1 MLSSCS
7 GLLSVSPPIYTHFT
21 QGLLIISYFHTFHHS
36 FYCLWKNSPQ
46 VHFQFTLTKSEKE
59 RLYML
64 ALRLPIKY
72 CISFSA
78 KKVFIFPF
86 HILTCSSSS
95 VFINHLV
102 CIAAPQDICHGWLT
116 AHSADLQQQLI
127 ISYLLGGDG
136 SLSYRDE

>member
-1 MLSSCS
+1 MFWPSQSFPTYIHTLYPGAAHYIIFSYLPPFL
-7 GLLSVSPPIYTHFT
+7 LLSLEKLSPSTFPIYT
-21 QGLLIISYFHTFHHS
+21 
-36 FYCLWKNSPQ
+36 N
-46 VHFQFTLTKSEKE
+46 KSEKE

-95 VFINHLV
+95 VFIYHLV
-102 CIAAPQDICHGWLT
+102 CIAVPQDICHGWLT